1 MSETAALQIA
11 QLTITVR
18 RSRKSDQ
25 LRVTVQVID
34 TEGKDVESI
43 KTPLWLKP
51 GDTLETISSNG
62 KIFNLH
68 YDADTDP

>member
-1 MSETAALQIA
+1 MSETVEPQIA
-11 QLTITVR
+11 QITIAVR

-25 LRVTVQVID
+25 LRVTVRAID
-34 TEGKDVESI
+34 TEGKDVECDRGL
-43 KTPLWLKP
+43 LWLKP